1 MELRL
6 STAPPPAPPLAPAAA
21 GDGGAAPPT
30 QPTQPPAREW
40 SCDIRLRYE
49 FDAKGRPLPKVRE
62 EAFGPTL
69 WAPGE
74 VEGWVRRAQRA
85 VLNPSRDAASFA
97 DGPEHEAAEAAG
109 GDGPPEAASAAASAG
124 YGGFFSSPRSAG
136 GGTAG
141 ERSEL
146 RFTRNSVILDIRG
159 APAALSLVDLPGLI
173 ATTGAGAAQE
183 VTLVRS
189 LSEAYVGR
197 PNCLIVAVISCETDP
212 DNQPVYAL
220 ARAADPGG
228 RRTLG
233 VLTKPDL
240 IQECC
245 HGRWLR
251 ILRGEEFKLRLGYH
265 VVRSP
270 TKKELAWAR
279 GGGGGGG
286 SVGHAAARA
295 VEDAFFGRGGD
306 PVFSTLEEEARHRR
320 AQASAGL
327 GGRRLHSGR
336 HF

>member
-1 MELRL
+1 M
-6 STAPPPAPPLAPAAA
+6 
-21 GDGGAAPPT
+21 
-30 QPTQPPAREW
+30 
-40 SCDIRLRYE
+40 
-49 FDAKGRPLPKVRE
+49 
-62 EAFGPTL
+62 
-69 WAPGE
+69 
-74 VEGWVRRAQRA
+74 
-85 VLNPSRDAASFA
+85 
-97 DGPEHEAAEAAG
+97 
-109 GDGPPEAASAAASAG
+109 
-124 YGGFFSSPRSAG
+124 
-136 GGTAG
+136 
-141 ERSEL
+141 
-146 RFTRNSVILDIRG
+146 
-159 APAALSLVDLPGLI
+159 
-173 ATTGAGAAQE
+173 
-183 VTLVRS
+183 
-189 LSEAYVGR
+189 
-197 PNCLIVAVISCETDP
+197 AVISCETDP

-306 PVFSTLEEEARHRR
+306 PVFSALEEEARCRR
-320 AQASAGL
+320 VPGLLRGAGGCGRTLAAHFPFFSFFAQSC
-327 GGRRLHSGR
+327 SGQ
-336 HF
+336 